1 MGMFTQPGRPRA
13 LNTRQADLTD
23 EVAARVQFRRG
34 TIRQS
39 RLASMVEIPT
49 LPVEEWIPRARPGSN
64 GAATLTKRR
73 AGRTLTG

>member
-1 MGMFTQPGRPRA
+1 
-13 LNTRQADLTD
+13 
-23 EVAARVQFRRG
+23 
-34 TIRQS
+34 
-39 RLASMVEIPT
+39 MVEIPT